1 MSEMADN
8 ATGLLTSS
16 EGEEPSAMERRI
28 FRSMCWIVA
37 LGVATSGALMPWRVT
52 TGLLLGGS
60 LALFSHHWL
69 RTSVAA
75 IFSATPA
82 GARPKMKAA
91 RYILRYFVMAAAVI
105 ICYQLDLVSIVATLA
120 GMCVFVAAALVE
132 GSRQLYIAIVHRE
145 ET

>member
-1 MSEMADN
+1 
-8 ATGLLTSS
+8 
-16 EGEEPSAMERRI
+16 
-28 FRSMCWIVA
+28 
-37 LGVATSGALMPWRVT
+37 
-52 TGLLLGGS
+52 
-60 LALFSHHWL
+60 
-69 RTSVAA
+69 
-75 IFSATPA
+75 
-82 GARPKMKAA
+82 MKAA